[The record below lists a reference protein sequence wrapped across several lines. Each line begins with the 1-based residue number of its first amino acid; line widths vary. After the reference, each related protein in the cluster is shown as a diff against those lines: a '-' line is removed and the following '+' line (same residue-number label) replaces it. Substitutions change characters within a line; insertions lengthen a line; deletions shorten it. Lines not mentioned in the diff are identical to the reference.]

1 MVLSEQAAELSERE
15 PQGENDTMD
24 QWQKDVLNSRY
35 LTVDDTDRLKI
46 YKLSNDKYAMSIGQ
60 IIDIIRAS
68 KKKPLIMNPSVPFSG
83 KFAQKREVLNE
94 LKKRI

>member
-1 MVLSEQAAELSERE
+1 
-15 PQGENDTMD
+15 MD

-35 LTVDDTDRLKI
+35 LTVDDGDRLKI

-60 IIDIIRAS
+60 IIDTIRAS
-68 KKKPLIMNPSVPFSG
+68 KKKPIIMNPDVPFSG
-83 KFAQKREVLNE
+83 KFAQKKEVLNE

>member
-1 MVLSEQAAELSERE
+1 
-15 PQGENDTMD
+15 MD

-35 LTVDDTDRLKI
+35 LTVDDEDRLKI

-68 KKKPLIMNPSVPFSG
+68 KKKPIIMNPSVPFSG